1 MCLAVPVRI
10 VELLPDQMATVE
22 LGGVRRQIS
31 TVLVDDVQVGDFVLV
46 HVGYALNKVDPEQ
59 AALTLSE
66 LEEIAELG
74 REDSG

>member
-1 MCLAVPVRI
+1 MCLAVPVQI

-31 TVLVDDVQVGDFVLV
+31 TVLVDDVQVGDYVLV

-66 LEEIAELG
+66 LEEIAALG